1 MADWYVRDSLI
12 KFETPCTISIISATN
27 GGKTTFV
34 ERMLQNSGGM
44 FNDDF
49 SKIVY
54 CYGST
59 WQPIFDDML
68 KTKPDIIFKVGV
80 PSVGELETFTAD
92 QTHTCLVLDDL
103 MCEINSTSGV
113 EKIWTVHSHHLR
125 MTVIFLTHNLF
136 PKSPAARSI
145 SLNTKYF
152 VLFKNHRDAL
162 QIQHFS
168 RQIYPNQSKFF
179 MKAYQL
185 ATENLW
191 GYLLVDLS
199 SFSNDDYRLRTRIF
213 PNEDTVIYQPG

>member
-1 MADWYVRDSLI
+1 
-12 KFETPCTISIISATN
+12 
-27 GGKTTFV
+27 
-34 ERMLQNSGGM
+34 M

-136 PKSPAARSI
+136 PKSTGSPVDKLEHELISFCSKTTETLCRYSI
-145 SLNTKYF
+145 SHVRCIPIRAN
-152 VLFKNHRDAL
+152 
-162 QIQHFS
+162 FS
-168 RQIYPNQSKFF
+168 
-179 MKAYQL
+179 
-185 ATENLW
+185 
-191 GYLLVDLS
+191 
-199 SFSNDDYRLRTRIF
+199 
-213 PNEDTVIYQPG
+213 